1 MTGLCAGREH
11 GGDHGIQGPGRR
23 HDSAGEPD
31 DGRAAET
38 TDLNGGVVSTI
49 GPQTYNDPVLLT
61 ADTVLISQLGG
72 DITFGN
78 TVDSG
83 FALTAFALT
92 VNTAGI
98 TAFNGPVG
106 GTIALASLTTDA
118 PGTTDL
124 NGGVVNTIG
133 PQTYNDP
140 VRLTANTVL
149 LSQFGGDISFA
160 NTVDGAF
167 ALTVNTAGTAAFNG
181 AVGGAAP
188 LASLD
193 ATGGAIADNAPITTI
208 GALTLN
214 STASGLSLAQNLT
227 ADTVTLIAAGPINQ
241 TAGSIAAATLTGSS
255 IGGATLTGTNQ
266 LVTLASFTNTG
277 SGPLT
282 IANNRSLT
290 TTGPLSS
297 AGDVTL
303 TTSVGALTVGS
314 DITAASGDVTL
325 KTLAGP
331 LSLTGS
337 IGVSAGRDIS
347 ITAGGAI
354 EILGPT
360 STLSLSLSAG
370 RDILLTSGFG
380 PQNTGGVSLGGTIAM
395 KAGEPDIV
403 IAADGPFQQSGTLNV
418 VAADYVIIDTTGTT
432 AQQRL
437 ADLTQAIA
445 AAGVQNTPNAVVI
458 TNPVFNPT
466 GATANPITFAGTLNA
481 PDSVVLLIA
490 NQGPITGGSSANPAI
505 VVGGLGV
512 SGAGSQAQLFGSVA
526 GNSGA
531 KPLPRPPVINPLTD
545 PAYLLNGCIIGSV
558 ACAVPTPPE
567 PPPGAAF
574 PRGDHSLLLTEGAIL
589 VSIPSDTADAL
600 LRPQPASEV
609 DILVARPAEDDPDTP
624 LINIF
629 DEERLCELLLRT
641 NPELA
646 REVCR

>member
-1 MTGLCAGREH
+1 M
-11 GGDHGIQGPGRR
+11 
-23 HDSAGEPD
+23 
-31 DGRAAET
+31 
-38 TDLNGGVVSTI
+38 
-49 GPQTYNDPVLLT
+49 LT

-106 GTIALASLTTDA
+106 GAIALASLTTDA

-160 NTVDGAF
+160 NTVDGTF
-167 ALTVNTAGTAAFNG
+167 ALTVNTAGTAAFG
-181 AVGGAAP
+181 GVVGGAVP

-193 ATGGAIADNAPITTI
+193 ATGGAISDNAPITTI

-214 STASGLSLAQNLT
+214 STSSSLSLAQNLT

-277 SGPLT
+277 SGALT

-297 AGDVTL
+297 AGDVSL
-303 TTSVGALTVGS
+303 TTSVGALTIGS

-331 LSLTGS
+331 LSLTGP

-380 PQNTGGVSLGGTIAM
+380 PQNSGGVSLGGTIAM

-403 IAADGPFQQSGTLNV
+403 IAADGPFQQSGTMNV
-418 VAADYVIIDTTGTT
+418 LAADYVMIDTTGTT

-466 GATANPITFAGTLNA
+466 GASANPITFAGTLNA
-481 PDSVVLLIA
+481 PDSVLLVIA

-526 GNSGA
+526 GNSA
-531 KPLPRPPVINPLTD
+531 QSAANSAVINPLTD

-567 PPPGAAF
+567 PPPA
-574 PRGDHSLLLTEGAIL
+574 PPSLVVINSLLLTQGAIL